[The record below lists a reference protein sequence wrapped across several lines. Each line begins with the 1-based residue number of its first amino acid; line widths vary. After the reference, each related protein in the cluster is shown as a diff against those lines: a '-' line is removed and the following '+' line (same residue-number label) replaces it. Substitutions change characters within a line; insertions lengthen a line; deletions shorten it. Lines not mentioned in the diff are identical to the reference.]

1 MTLPPSLADLEPDA
15 GSEPELSRVT
25 LLVGGM
31 QLDVGMPANVGIAA
45 FIDDVI
51 DIANK
56 QLQVQYSG
64 TGSDPGDTAFD
75 NTEGRWSLA
84 KLGSPPVDLA
94 KSLSESDIYD
104 GDVLVLREIAESAA
118 PLLFDDVEALDGTGR
133 PGAAEATLWER
144 NHRYFTYFGVGLTA
158 SLSAALLL
166 HRYSGNMIAG
176 LATVLCGWA
185 LLVAASVL
193 AHRKV
198 DPRVAVGLSVVA
210 TPLIFAGAL
219 YLIPDGF
226 GAMSLP
232 MACALTALASL
243 LALQISRQGR
253 TFHTFVIALSVLAGT
268 AALANVLLSPPPRAI
283 GAVLATVSVLA
294 VYLSPRMTIVLSK
307 LPIPRVPT
315 AGEPLD
321 NIETQGGTTVE
332 GVNAIGKQII
342 PTEEGMVV
350 RVTRANQY
358 LSGIL
363 AAAALT
369 AAVGSY
375 LTVDVSNGFFWQGT
389 VFAIAVATVLCLR
402 GRSHHNLTQS
412 ATLIGSGLFIGLAV
426 MVKTATYLPG
436 WEATALLGLVIVA
449 VLAVACGVVAPLL
462 EFSPVMRRWVELLEY
477 LAIAL
482 VFPLCFW
489 IVRLYSFARDMRI

>member
-15 GSEPELSRVT
+15 GSEPELSRMT

-31 QLDVGMPANVGIAA
+31 QLDVGMPANVGVGA

-56 QLQVQYSG
+56 QLQMQSVG
-64 TGSDPGDTAFD
+64 TSSDHDAKLFD
-75 NTEGRWSLA
+75 NTEGRWSLG
-84 KLGSPPVDLA
+84 KLGSPPVDLT

-104 GDVLVLREIAESAA
+104 GDVLVLREVTGAAA
-118 PLLFDDVEALDGTGR
+118 PLLFDDVDALDSRGR
-133 PGAAEATLWER
+133 PGADQPNLWER
-144 NHRYFTYFGVGLTA
+144 NRNYITYFGMGLTA
-158 SLSAALLL
+158 SLSAALQL
-166 HRYSGNMIAG
+166 HNYSENMVAG
-176 LATVLCGWA
+176 LATLLSGVV
-185 LLVAASVL
+185 LLVTGAVL
-193 AHRKV
+193 AHRDE
-198 DPRVAVGLSVVA
+198 DPRVPLGLSVVA

-219 YLIPDGF
+219 YVIPDGF

-243 LALQISRQGR
+243 LALQIGREGR
-253 TFHTFVIALSVLAGT
+253 TFHTFVIALSVLGGCT
-268 AALANVLLSPPPRAI
+268 ALAHVLLTTPSRAL
-283 GAVLATVSVLA
+283 GAVLATLSVIV
-294 VYLSPRMTIVLSK
+294 VYMSPRMTIVLSK

-321 NIETQGGTTVE
+321 DIETQGGTTVE

-342 PTEEGMVV
+342 PTEEGMIV
-350 RVTRANQY
+350 RVKRANQY

-363 AAAALT
+363 AAAAVT
-369 AAVGSY
+369 AGVGAYLAV
-375 LTVDVSNGFFWQGT
+375 DISNGFFWQGT

-412 ATLIGSGLFIGLAV
+412 ATLISSGLVIGWAA
-426 MVKTATYLPG
+426 MVKSGTYLPD
-436 WEATALLGLVIVA
+436 WELNALLGLVIVSA
-449 VLAVACGVVAPLL
+449 LAVACGVVAPLL
-462 EFSPVMRRWVELLEY
+462 EFSPVMRRWVEVLEY

-489 IVRLYSFARDMRI
+489 IVGLYSLARDMRI

>member
-15 GSEPELSRVT
+15 GAEPELSRMT

-31 QLDVGMPANVGIAA
+31 QLDVGLPSNVGIGA

-56 QLQVQYSG
+56 QLQLQYLGTSSG
-64 TGSDPGDTAFD
+64 IDATVFD

-84 KLGSPPVDLA
+84 KLGAPPVELT
-94 KSLSESDIYD
+94 KSLADADIYD
-104 GDVLVLREIAESAA
+104 GDVLVLREISGAAA
-118 PLLFDDVEALDGTGR
+118 PLLFDDVDALDGSGR
-133 PGAAEATLWER
+133 PGTDQPNLWQR
-144 NHRYFTYFGVGLTA
+144 NRKYIAYFGVGLA
-158 SLSAALLL
+158 GSLSAALLL
-166 HRYSGNMIAG
+166 HRHSQNIAAG
-176 LATVLCGWA
+176 LATLLSGVA
-185 LLVAASVL
+185 LLVVGGVL
-193 AHRKV
+193 AHR
-198 DPRVAVGLSVVA
+198 DHDARTPLGLSVVA
-210 TPLIFAGAL
+210 TPLVLSGAL
-219 YLIPDGF
+219 YVIPDGF

-232 MACALTALASL
+232 MACAMNALASL
-243 LALQISRQGR
+243 LALQIGREGR
-253 TFHTFVIALSVLAGT
+253 TFHTFVIALSVLGGCT
-268 AALANVLLSPPPRAI
+268 ALANVLLAPPSRAL
-283 GAVLATVSVLA
+283 GAVLATVSVIV
-294 VYLSPRMTIVLSK
+294 VYMSPRLTIVLSK

-321 NIETQGGTTVE
+321 DIETQGGTTVE

-342 PTEEGMVV
+342 PTEEGMIV
-350 RVTRANQY
+350 RVKRANQY

-363 AAAALT
+363 AAAAVT
-369 AAVGSY
+369 AAVGAY
-375 LTVDVSNGFFWQGT
+375 LAVDVSNGFFWQGMA
-389 VFAIAVATVLCLR
+389 FAIAVATVLCLR

-412 ATLIGSGLFIGLAV
+412 ATLISSGLAIGLAV
-426 MVKTATYLPG
+426 MIKCGTYLPD
-436 WEATALLGLVIVA
+436 WELNALVGLVIVSA
-449 VLAVACGVVAPLL
+449 LAVACGVVAPLL